1 MGASEK
7 FFSDNHNQLLNIAYT
22 AKIIAR
28 IVLVVYIIY
37 GTGKYYIEQ
46 TNQMY
51 SMGLPNSYIFFTDML
66 AKNPIYALGLL
77 AGIISIFLK
86 GIIYFLILK
95 AISLGL
101 NMIVET
107 DINYREA
114 KKVGA
119 ANEQ

>member
-1 MGASEK
+1 MDKQEN

-22 AKIIAR
+22 AKIIAW
-28 IVLVVYIIY
+28 IVLVVYLLVAI
-37 GTGKYYIEQ
+37 GTFYIEQ

-66 AKNPIYALGLL
+66 KKNPIYALGLL
-77 AGIISIFLK
+77 AKLISIFLR

-114 KKVGA
+114 IKKGDA
-119 ANEQ
+119 K

>member
-1 MGASEK
+1 MDEQEN

-22 AKIIAR
+22 AKIIAW
-28 IVLVVYIIY
+28 IVFVVYIIY
-37 GTGKYYIEQ
+37 GLGTFYVEQ

-51 SMGLPNSYIFFTDML
+51 YMGLPNSYIFFTDML
-66 AKNPIYALGLL
+66 TKNPIYALSLL
-77 AGIISIFLK
+77 ANIIGIFLR

-107 DINYREA
+107 DINYRDVRKEGDA
-114 KKVGA
+114 K
-119 ANEQ
+119 